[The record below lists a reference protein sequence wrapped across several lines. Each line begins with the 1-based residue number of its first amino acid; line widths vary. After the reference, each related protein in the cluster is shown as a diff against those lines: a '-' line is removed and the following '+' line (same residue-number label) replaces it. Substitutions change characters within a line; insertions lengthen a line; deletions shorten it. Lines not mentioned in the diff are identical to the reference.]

1 MNTRCNVVIVG
12 AAHVLTTATCVRR
25 FNSRPELATVRLGIW
40 NESHPLDEEYVC
52 NNKGF
57 CVPGPVQYTVAEIIV
72 HPQADKDTG
81 DSDLAI
87 LRLTQPIKWTTYLQP
102 LCLESSFE
110 PDSWIGRSFH
120 FSGFEHSGYLKGKG
134 QAFSVSRQHCIT
146 LTGSSK
152 PHPENQFCAY
162 PVKRT
167 KFYEGAAL
175 MELNIERDVP
185 RSFYL
190 AAILVKVINNGQTT
204 VMFFQDV
211 RPWRSWLKQKTQMAE
226 SK

>member
-1 MNTRCNVVIVG
+1 MVIVG

-25 FNSRPELATVRLGIW
+25 FNSRPELAAVRLGIW
-40 NESHPLDEEYVC
+40 NETHPLDEEYIC

-57 CVPGPVQYTVAEIIV
+57 CVPGPVQYAVAEIIV
-72 HPQADKDTG
+72 HPYADKDTG
-81 DSDLAI
+81 DNDLTI
-87 LRLTQPIKWTTYLQP
+87 LRLIQPIKFSTYVQP
-102 LCLESSFE
+102 LCLESLSE

-134 QAFSVSRQHCIT
+134 QALSVSRQHCNILSGT
-146 LTGSSK
+146 TK
-152 PHPENQFCAY
+152 PRPENQFCAY

-175 MELNIERDVP
+175 VELNIERDVP

-190 AAILVKVINNGQTT
+190 VGILVKVVTNGQTT
-204 VMFFQDV
+204 VMVFQDV
-211 RPWRSWLKQKTQMAE
+211 RPWRSWLMQKTRMAK
-226 SK
+226 SM